1 MDLDDMNEYDEGRRR
16 AMLGLVGAG
25 LAGLAGWSAP
35 AVGGAPS
42 VPASIAARLE
52 DPAWKF
58 RKLALLEGDVDPKR
72 QIHGFNTGTVCGVR
86 DGEAVRPLFGYDVFS
101 SIRLIPQSDGTI
113 MRLNR
118 ELIFYRDLETGRIL
132 DTWNNVYTGETV
144 RVVDVAND
152 PYNYFI
158 TPQGVQTSRNHVH
171 ANPVARA
178 ERWFT
183 ANENTVG
190 FERDVHLLYPSKLRP
205 EQWPRESPGPMTR
218 VSEFMRYFIRV
229 EDLENDSLTHL
240 PHTGTWVR
248 VTPWL
253 PWMLMDQAPGHI
265 VYVGMFSTRRDTSGF
280 SPAVVARVREKYP
293 RFLSAPDEWSEPSY
307 SSLENFALTQKPAP
321 PRKNK

>member
-1 MDLDDMNEYDEGRRR
+1 MHNDSHASDHDESRRR
-16 AMLGLVGAG
+16 LLMTAAGAGVLG
-25 LAGLAGWSAP
+25 LAG
-35 AVGGAPS
+35 VGGTSLASATPAPS
-42 VPASIAARLE
+42 SLVARLD
-52 DPAWKF
+52 DPDWQM
-58 RKLALLEGDVDPKR
+58 RKRALLEGDSDPKR

-101 SIRLIPQSDGTI
+101 SIRLIPQTDGTT

-118 ELIFYRDLETGRIL
+118 ELVFYRDLKTGQML

-152 PYNYFI
+152 PYNYYL
-158 TPQGVQTSRNHVH
+158 TPEGPQTSRNSVH

-178 ERWFT
+178 ERWFMI
-183 ANENTVG
+183 NENTVG
-190 FERDVHLLYPSKLRP
+190 VERDVHLLYPSKLRP

-218 VSEFMRYFIRV
+218 VSEFLRYSIRA

-240 PHTGTWVR
+240 PHTGTWAR

-265 VYVGMFSTRRDTSGF
+265 TYVGMFSTRRDVSGF
-280 SPAVVARVREKYP
+280 PPAVVARVRERYP
-293 RFLSAPDEWSEPSY
+293 KFLNAPEQWSEPSY
-307 SSLENFALTQKPAP
+307 SSLENYALTQKPAP
-321 PRKNK
+321 RRK